1 MLRWW
6 HGTEEERMSGRG
18 RPAPSRVRR
27 RSGPVRRR
35 KPRFD
40 STLALVRHGYRFVAR
55 ECDRLGVDAF
65 RTRLLGHPVT
75 CIRGHDAARL
85 FYDDAR
91 FERRDVLPPRILDTL
106 TGRGTVQTLDGDA
119 HHHRKGVL
127 LDVLD
132 RDGVDSLVE
141 EFRGAWHHHAWQDEV
156 VLFDEAAVVLC
167 EAVSRWT
174 GVVEA
179 GAHHAELADR
189 LVDLF
194 DGAGAVG
201 PRHWRA
207 RRSRR
212 LLDHWA
218 ATLVRDVRRGSR
230 PVDPARPLAVIATHR
245 DPEGE
250 LLTDRVAG
258 AELLNLLRPT
268 VAVSHWIA
276 WLAVVLHQHPR
287 WAGTND
293 DVTISAVVD
302 ELRRHAPFFPAAL
315 ARARR
320 DAVVDGV
327 RIPEGSLALL
337 DLYATTH
344 HPDLWDD
351 PHRFRPDRFLAQAAH
366 PDDLVPQGG
375 GDPRTGHRCAGEP
388 AAVALLEE
396 ATRLLARQPWHL
408 PAQELRATPRRIP
421 ARPRS
426 GTVIRF
432 DEPTAPAR
440 PPASPRR

>member
-1 MLRWW
+1 
-6 HGTEEERMSGRG
+6 MSGRG
-18 RPAPSRVRR
+18 RPVPSRLPR
-27 RSGPVRRR
+27 RSGPDRGVR
-35 KPRFD
+35 PRFD

-75 CIRGHDAARL
+75 CVRGHDAARL

-106 TGRGTVQTLDGDA
+106 TGRGAVQTLDGTA
-119 HHHRKGVL
+119 HHHRKGLL

-132 RDGVDSLVE
+132 REGVDALVD
-141 EFRGAWHHHAWQDEV
+141 EFRRAWRHHEWPDEV
-156 VLFDEAAVVLC
+156 VLFDEAAAVLW
-167 EAVSRWT
+167 EAVSRWS

-179 GAHHAELADR
+179 GAHDAELAGR

-194 DGAGAVG
+194 EGAGAVG

-212 LLDHWA
+212 MLDDWA
-218 ATLVRDVRRGSR
+218 TTLVREVRRGSH
-230 PVDPARPLAVIATHR
+230 PVDRARPLAQIAAHR
-245 DPEGE
+245 DPGGD
-250 LLTDRVAG
+250 LVADRVAG
-258 AELLNLLRPT
+258 VELLNLLRPT

-276 WLAVVLHQHPR
+276 WLAVVLDQHPR
-287 WAGTND
+287 WAATD
-293 DVTISAVVD
+293 DDARVSAVVN
-302 ELRRHAPFFPAAL
+302 EVRRHAPFFPAAL

-327 RIPEGSLALL
+327 RIPEGTLAML

-344 HPDLWDD
+344 HPDLWED
-351 PHRFRPDRFLAQAAH
+351 PHRFRPERFLAQAAD

-388 AAVALLEE
+388 ATVALLEE
-396 ATRLLARQPWHL
+396 ATRLLARRSWHM
-408 PAQELRATPRRIP
+408 PAQDLRTTPRRIP

-426 GTVIRF
+426 GAVIRF
-432 DEPTAPAR
+432 DEPVPTDDP
-440 PPASPRR
+440 PPAPRT